1 MTKLP
6 QEKSSQILDLW
17 TKEGLSILQISARL
31 SISPETARKRVRG
44 IPGLSERRSKEHK
57 EQRLKEMK
65 RLWIEDGLSFKEI
78 AKRLDISDQTVGIY
92 LRNIPSPVRQRQQQ
106 LALQWVQ
113 DSWRLRNEGM
123 SDRQIA
129 KLKGVPIDTFRSRM
143 GCRGSAD
150 RSIEFRDKNMPRVRE
165 AKQQGI
171 LNKALAI
178 EIGTC
183 EATISAWIRWDQKTN
198 QTIYPPRIPARGGG
212 RRR

>member
-17 TKEGLSILQISARL
+17 SKEGLSILQISAKL

-44 IPGLSERRSKEHK
+44 IPGLADQRSREHK
-57 EQRLKEMK
+57 EQRLKKMK

-78 AKRLDISDQTVGIY
+78 AKHLDVSDQTVGIY

-113 DSWRLRNEGM
+113 DSWRLRNEGI

-129 KLKGVPIDTFRSRM
+129 KLKGVPIYTFRRRM
-143 GCRGSAD
+143 GCRGSVE
-150 RSIEFRDKNMPRVRE
+150 RSIEFRDRNIPRVRE
-165 AKQQGI
+165 AKQQGVI
-171 LNKALAI
+171 NKVLAI